1 MASDNKVAGKT
12 RWMQMGGLFLL
23 LVVLPIGSWYYLQ
36 RGLDY
41 RLEARAELQP
51 LADLP
56 AFELLNYDSQA
67 ITADRFKDYL
77 MVGYFHSGAPNEAY
91 LQVLNKLYDQYD
103 EREDVF
109 FFSFT
114 PDSTQTISV
123 EQLEGLGL
131 RDSSQVYFLQ
141 GDRVEAMLSAINPP
155 LAERGMDLANISLL
169 FFSDSSVVKGYYDFN
184 RAEELKKLVKHITL
198 NLHPVEEKDIIFERE
213 REK

>member
-1 MASDNKVAGKT
+1 MASENKAAGKMK
-12 RWMQMGGLFLL
+12 WIQLGGLFLL

-56 AFELLNYDSQA
+56 AFELLNYDSQSIA
-67 ITADRFKDYL
+67 SDAFQDYL
-77 MVGYFHSGAPNEAY
+77 LIGHFYSGAPTEAY

-103 EREDVF
+103 ERKDVF
-109 FFSFT
+109 FFNFT
-114 PDSTQTISV
+114 PDSIQAVST
-123 EQLEGLGL
+123 EQLKNAGL
-131 RDSSQVYFLQ
+131 RDSSQIYFVN
-141 GDRVEAMLSAINPP
+141 GDRVSELLSAIKPP
-155 LAERGMDLANISLL
+155 LAERGMELSDNSLL
-169 FFSDSSVVKGYYDFN
+169 FFSDSSVVKGYYDFSQ
-184 RAEELKKLVKHITL
+184 AEELKKLVKHITL